1 VDLDAYFA
9 RIGYEGDR
17 SPTLPLLTA
26 LHRAHAGHIPFENVD
41 VLLGRPIRLDLDSL
55 QAKLVRGRRGGYCFE
70 QNALFAGVLEALG
83 FRLTRLAARVRFG
96 ATGVRPRSHMNL
108 LVEVDG
114 SPWLADV
121 GFGGDGLLE
130 PLPLVEGRES
140 RQAVWTY
147 RLMREDDS
155 WVLQSRRGDGWFDLY
170 SFTLEPQ
177 YSVDYEVSNY
187 FTATHPDSIFRKMLT
202 AQRTT
207 PEARYV
213 LRNRTFTVERAG
225 EVSERTLKSDD
236 ELLGVLAETFGL
248 EFPPGTRFPLPADK
262 PEDGRS

>member
-9 RIGYEGDR
+9 RIGYVGDH
-17 SPTLPLLTA
+17 SPTLPVLPT
-26 LHRAHAGHIPFENVD
+26 LHRAHVGHISFENVD

-55 QAKLVRGRRGGYCFE
+55 QAKLVRGRRGGECFY
-70 QNALFAGVLEALG
+70 QNALFAAVLEALG

-140 RQAVWTY
+140 RQAAWTY
-147 RLMREDDS
+147 RLMRE
-155 WVLQSRRGDGWFDLY
+155 
-170 SFTLEPQ
+170 
-177 YSVDYEVSNY
+177 
-187 FTATHPDSIFRKMLT
+187 
-202 AQRTT
+202 
-207 PEARYV
+207 
-213 LRNRTFTVERAG
+213 
-225 EVSERTLKSDD
+225 
-236 ELLGVLAETFGL
+236 
-248 EFPPGTRFPLPADK
+248 
-262 PEDGRS
+262 